1 MRKIRKKMRYRV
13 ELSWKGDLFC
23 VYIETEHGIKKLS
36 HERIKVGEAIIDLP
50 GDITRI
56 IVDSE

>member
-1 MRKIRKKMRYRV
+1 MRYRV